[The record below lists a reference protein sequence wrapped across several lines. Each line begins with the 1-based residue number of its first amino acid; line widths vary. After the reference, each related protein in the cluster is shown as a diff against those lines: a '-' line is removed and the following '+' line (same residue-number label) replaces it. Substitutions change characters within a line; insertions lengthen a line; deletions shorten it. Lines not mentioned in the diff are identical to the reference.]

1 MFVFAERGFILPN
14 KFSSKLAD
22 RYVDLDFDPR
32 KNENKIHELLSL
44 REKFIVIQQASIL
57 STSVSVLRLIVTRL
71 IEQNNEIFL
80 CVEDRYVDQHYVSA
94 LNILSDLEQQFLSV
108 RIRRGQRQSSRYG
121 RFVGRPTTIN
131 DSLRVATKLLH
142 SKQVPIK
149 QIARELKIGIDSIYK
164 ILGDD
169 RCA

>member
-1 MFVFAERGFILPN
+1 MIVFAEAGFILQN

-22 RYVDLDFDPR
+22 GYVELDFDPR
-32 KNENKIHELLSL
+32 MNENKIQELLSL
-44 REKFIVIQQASIL
+44 KEKFIVIQQASIL
-57 STSVSVLRLIVTRL
+57 STSISVLKQIFSRL

-80 CVEDRYVDQHYVSA
+80 CVENRYVDQHYVSA
-94 LNILSDLEQQFLSV
+94 IHILSDLEQQFLSV
-108 RIRRGQRQSSRYG
+108 RIRRGQRQSARYG
-121 RFVGRPTTIN
+121 RFVGRPTAIN

-142 SKQVPIK
+142 SKHVPIK
-149 QIARELKIGIDSIYK
+149 QIARELKIGIGSIYK